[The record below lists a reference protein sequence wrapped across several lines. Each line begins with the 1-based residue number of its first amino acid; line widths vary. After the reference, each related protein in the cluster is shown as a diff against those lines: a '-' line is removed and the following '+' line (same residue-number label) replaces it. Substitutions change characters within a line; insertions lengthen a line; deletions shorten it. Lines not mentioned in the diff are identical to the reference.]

1 MARRAPAILLFVLAA
16 AGAAPEPPASPP
28 AAALRFRDIARE
40 AGLDFVHENGP
51 TPRKQLI
58 ETMPGGVAI
67 LDYDGDGRLDVFFTN
82 GASVPGLTKDSPR
95 YANRLFR
102 NEGGRHFADVTEAA
116 GLRGEGYAVAA
127 AVADYDNDGDPDLF
141 VGGVK
146 RQQLFRNAS
155 GRFEDVAA
163 AAGVASGE
171 WVVGAGFFDYDND
184 GWLDLVMVNYTVW
197 SPETDRFCGDAERG
211 IRVYCHPKHFAPV
224 ALSLYRNRGDGRFE
238 DVSVPSGIARVRGR
252 GMAVAFADYDQDG
265 FVDFYVTNDKLP
277 SFLFRNLG
285 NGRFEEMALLA
296 GPALPEHGGEISAMG
311 VDFRDYDNDGLPD
324 LHVTALAGEGF
335 PLFRNLGKGQFQDV
349 SYRSRLAAAV
359 QARSGWSNAL
369 VDLDNDGFKDLFTAD
384 SHVNDAID
392 RFEAHSYLETNAV
405 FRNLGDGRFEDLSD
419 ASGLGAAS
427 RQAHRGAAFGDLD
440 GDGRVDAVVTAL
452 GAPAE
457 LWHNESAAGHWLELR
472 LVGTKSN
479 RDGIGAVVKLEQAS
493 TPWQKQWNHATTA
506 YGYASASA
514 GPLHFGLG
522 PATTV
527 DRVEIRWPSGTLQ
540 VLEKVP
546 ADQVLTV
553 REGAEVD
560 AFRGAGIPGGVR

>member
-1 MARRAPAILLFVLAA
+1 MARRAPALVLVSLAA
-16 AGAAPEPPASPP
+16 VGAAFEPPSGQP
-28 AAALRFRDIARE
+28 APALQFRDVARE
-40 AGLDFVHENGP
+40 AGLEFVHENSP
-51 TPRKQLI
+51 TPQKQLI

-67 LDYDGDGRLDVFFTN
+67 LDYDGDSRQDVFFTN
-82 GASVPGLTKDSPR
+82 GASVPGLAKDAPR
-95 YANRLFR
+95 YSNRLFR
-102 NEGGRHFADVTEAA
+102 NQGERRFVDVTEAA
-116 GLRGEGYAVAA
+116 GLRGEGYSVAA

-146 RQQLFRNAS
+146 RQQLFRNTA

-163 AAGVASGE
+163 AAGLASGE
-171 WVVGAGFFDYDND
+171 WVVGAGFFDFDND
-184 GWLDLVMVNYTVW
+184 GWLDLLAVNYTVW
-197 SPETDRFCGDAERG
+197 APQTDRFCGDAERG

-224 ALSLYRNRGDGRFE
+224 ALSLYHNRGDGRFE
-238 DVSVPSGIARVRGR
+238 DVSEQSGIAGHRGR

-265 FVDFYVTNDKLP
+265 LVDFYVTNDKLP

-285 NGRFEEMALLA
+285 DGRFEERALVA

-349 SYRSRLAAAV
+349 SYRSRLAAFV

-369 VDLDNDGFKDLFTAD
+369 VDLDNDGFKDLFTAN

-392 RFEAHSYLETNAV
+392 RFESHSYRETNSV
-405 FRNLGDGRFEDLSD
+405 FRNLGDGRFEDLSE
-419 ASGLGAAS
+419 ASGLGAAP

-440 GDGRVDAVVTAL
+440 GDGRVDAVVSAL

-457 LWHNESAAGHWLELR
+457 LWRNESAAGHWLELR

-479 RDGIGAVVKLEQAS
+479 RDGIGAVVKLEQPS
-493 TPWQKQWNHATTA
+493 GTRWRQQWNHATSA

-522 PATTV
+522 PATSV
-527 DRVEIRWPSGTLQ
+527 ERVLIRWPSGTLQ

-553 REGAEVD
+553 RES
-560 AFRGAGIPGGVR
+560 P